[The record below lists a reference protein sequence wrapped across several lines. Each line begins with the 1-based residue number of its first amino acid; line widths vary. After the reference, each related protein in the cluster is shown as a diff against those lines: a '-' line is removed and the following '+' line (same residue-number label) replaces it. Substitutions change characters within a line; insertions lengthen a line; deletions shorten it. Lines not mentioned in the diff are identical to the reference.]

1 MDSLLG
7 RESGV
12 LFPIE
17 LHRGGW
23 ELTKKAKRPP
33 TGRRRRDPPKSM
45 STTSQRVK
53 SRKSVSITNL
63 RCLLAR
69 LRSREIEEQDIIW
82 ILFYVSMKYN
92 KI

>member
-23 ELTKKAKRPP
+23 ELTKKAF
-33 TGRRRRDPPKSM
+33 
-45 STTSQRVK
+45 
-53 SRKSVSITNL
+53 
-63 RCLLAR
+63 CLLR
-69 LRSREIEEQDIIW
+69 TRSFSM
-82 ILFYVSMKYN
+82 LYV
-92 KI
+92 